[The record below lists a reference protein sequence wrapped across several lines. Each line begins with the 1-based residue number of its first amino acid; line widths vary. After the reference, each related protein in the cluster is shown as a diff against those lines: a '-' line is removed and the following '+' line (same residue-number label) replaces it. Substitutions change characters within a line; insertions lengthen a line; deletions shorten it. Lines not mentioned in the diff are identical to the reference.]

1 MPTIVVLFWLP
12 LFLSPNRWNLWL

>member
-1 MPTIVVLFWLP
+1 MPIIVVLFWLP

>member
-1 MPTIVVLFWLP
+1 MPVIVVLFWLP